1 MTKKIGILFLFL
13 FSLCANQSA
22 FSQGKMKTTPKL
34 ANEYFENGNF
44 EDALDAY
51 LTLLEQ
57 DPKNEKY
64 NYRIAVCY
72 LNTNIDKSKAIP
84 YLEIITRMPKYDPN
98 AMYLLGRAYHFAYR
112 FDDAIKAYN
121 AFKKDGKGDPDNLKD
136 ADQEIQYCINAKELI
151 KFPVD
156 VTFEN
161 LGPSVNSAYAD
172 YYPFVPGNESFLV
185 FNSKRPADNEN
196 RTINGNF
203 TPKVCYSKVEGGK
216 FETSQI
222 MAPPLNNDDGNS
234 EVIGLSSSGNSILLY
249 HINLKGEGDIFLSK
263 KDSNGNYSKPEEL
276 NENINSKNGD
286 EIAASITA
294 DGQKLFFASNRSG
307 GIGGTDIY
315 MSQKL
320 PTGIWGPAKNLGP
333 EINTTFDEDFPN
345 ISPDGK
351 TLYFS
356 SKGHTGMGGYD
367 IFKATWD
374 DNLQKWTSVTNVG
387 YPINTPEDNMNLRV
401 SETGRYGYIA
411 ALRKGGYGDLDIYR
425 VTFNN
430 VEPKYSVIKGEI
442 VSSDTTKKISYSDV
456 FITVTD
462 KKTQEVYGNYVP
474 NSNTG
479 RYVIIVPPGKYHIDL
494 QLPGFKNYSEDVNV
508 LDKDDFKTEINK
520 NIALTP
526 EK

>member
-1 MTKKIGILFLFL
+1 MTKKTLLLLFIFL
-13 FSLCANQSA
+13 GTHQFV
-22 FSQGKMKTTPKL
+22 FSQEKMKITPKK
-34 ANEYFENGNF
+34 ANEYFDNGDF

-51 LTLLEQ
+51 ISLLDK

-84 YLEIITRMPKYDPN
+84 YLEIVTRMEKYDPD
-98 AMYLLGRAYHFAYR
+98 AEYLLGRAYHFAYR

-121 AFKKDGKGDPDNLKD
+121 AYKKEGKGTPDNLND
-136 ADQEIQYCINAKELI
+136 VDREIQYCLNAKELI

-156 VTFEN
+156 VSFEN
-161 LGPSVNSAYAD
+161 LGPNVNSAYAD
-172 YYPFVPGNESFLV
+172 YYPFIPGNESFLV
-185 FNSKRPADNEN
+185 FNSKRPNENEN
-196 RTINGNF
+196 RSANGLYI
-203 TPKVCYSKVEGGK
+203 PKICISKVTKGQ
-216 FETSQI
+216 FSTSEI
-222 MAPPLNNDDGNS
+222 MPAPLNNDDGNN
-234 EVIGLSSSGNSILLY
+234 EVIGLSSSGNTMLLY
-249 HINLKGEGDIFLSK
+249 HINLKGEGDIFVSGS
-263 KDSNGNYSKPEEL
+263 DVNRQFSKPEKL
-276 NENINSKNGD
+276 NENINSKSGD
-286 EIAASITA
+286 EIAASVTA
-294 DGQKLFFASNRSG
+294 DGQKIFFASNRTG
-307 GIGGTDIY
+307 GFGGTDIY

-320 PTGIWGPAKNLGP
+320 PTGIWGPAINLGAD
-333 EINTTFDEDFPN
+333 INTTFDEDFPN

-367 IFKATWD
+367 IFKAIWD
-374 DNLQKWTSVTNVG
+374 EDQKKWTDVTNVG

-442 VSSDTTKKISYSDV
+442 ASSDATKKVSYSDV
-456 FITVTD
+456 FITVTN

-474 NSNTG
+474 NSNNG
-479 RYVIIVPPGKYHIDL
+479 KYVIIVPPGNYHVDIQAQGFTDL
-494 QLPGFKNYSEDVNV
+494 SEDVDV
-508 LDKDDFKTEINK
+508 LDKNSFQTEITK
-520 NIALTP
+520 NVVLSPA
-526 EK
+526 K